1 MNHPTLRRSGR
12 LALTASAA
20 ILTLT
25 ALSACGSGFAGSS
38 DSSGAAATSQAPNST
53 PISVL
58 IGSSGQAET
67 TAVKNAVAAWSKQ
80 SGVKADV
87 VVASDLVQQASQGF
101 ASGKPADVLYVS
113 GDQIGAW
120 ASNGSLEAYGDNLPN
135 KEDFYPKLRE
145 AFTYNGKLY
154 CAPKDFSTLGLVINK
169 DLWSKAGLTDADIPT
184 TWDQLEA
191 TARKLTTDKV
201 KGLAMSP
208 EIARVG
214 VFMAQAGGGLESAD
228 RKTATADS
236 EQNVTALTYVKKLLN
251 DGVAAYSSQL
261 GSGWGGEAF
270 GKGQAAMVIEGN
282 WIAGAMKNDYPN
294 VKYTVAEL
302 PAGPSGKGT
311 LQFTNCWGLST
322 DGKNKGAA
330 QQLVQYLTSTE
341 QQMAFAKGFG
351 VMPSV
356 QSAADQ
362 YSSLFPQDKAFLA
375 GAAYAQNLPLQPG
388 AADVIKDLNA
398 KLEGLKTADPKAIL
412 TATQANLQPVVAGK

>member
-1 MNHPTLRRSGR
+1 MIDRTPRAGR
-12 LALTASAA
+12 LALTACAA
-20 ILTLT
+20 VLTLT
-25 ALSACGSGFAGSS
+25 SLSACGSGFSQSS
-38 DSSGAAATSQAPNST
+38 SSSGAAASQSANST

-120 ASNGSLEAYGDNLPN
+120 ASNGSLEAYGDNLKN
-135 KEDFYPKLRE
+135 KDDFYPKLRE
-145 AFTYNGKLY
+145 AFTYDNKLY
-154 CAPKDFSTLGLVINK
+154 CAPKDFSTLALIINK
-169 DLWSKAGLTDADIPT
+169 DMWSRAGLTDADVPT
-184 TWDQLEA
+184 TWDQLES

-214 VFMAQAGGGLESAD
+214 AFLAQSGGGLESAD

-236 EQNVTALTYVKKLLN
+236 DKNVAALTYVKKLLN
-251 DGVAAYSSQL
+251 EGVAAYSSQL
-261 GSGWGGEAF
+261 GAGWGGEAF

-282 WIAGAMKNDYPN
+282 WIEGALKSDFPK

-302 PAGPSGKGT
+302 PAGPGGKGT
-311 LQFTNCWGLST
+311 LQFTNCWGLSA

-330 QQLVQYLTSTE
+330 QQLIQYLSSTE
-341 QQMAFAKGFG
+341 QQISFAKAFG

-362 YSSLFPQDKAFLA
+362 YRAAFPQDKAFLA
-375 GAAYAQNLPLQPG
+375 GASYAQNLPLQPG
-388 AADVIKDLNA
+388 AADVIKDLNS
-398 KLEGLKTADPKAIL
+398 KLEGLKTADPKSIL
-412 TATQANLQPVVAGK
+412 TEAQSNLQPVVAGK